1 MKMKGYESIKLKKAL
16 TIEEA
21 YQALSQAETPLG
33 KPELYTVL
41 GSTGIQFPPYKG
53 YKVVMSVTRKAITI
67 SSTYDGAKGLAKDA
81 GPRGRTARP
90 MRSLSWRMCAKGFLR
105 ITSRRAEGEVGP
117 VRRGSCAVP
126 AP

>member
-67 SSTYDGAKGLAKDA
+67 SSTYDGAKGLAKEAGMDILSDGWSRIFGTKGENSSADA
-81 GPRGRTARP
+81 VSELANVCKRVFANYI
-90 MRSLSWRMCAKGFLR
+90 A
-105 ITSRRAEGEVGP
+105 
-117 VRRGSCAVP
+117 
-126 AP
+126 